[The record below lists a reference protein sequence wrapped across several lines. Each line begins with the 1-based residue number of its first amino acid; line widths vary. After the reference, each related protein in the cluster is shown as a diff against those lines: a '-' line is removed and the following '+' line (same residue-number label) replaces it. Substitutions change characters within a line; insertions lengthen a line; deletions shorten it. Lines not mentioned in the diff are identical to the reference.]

1 MLAPSHY
8 YHSGYFN
15 TGWYSSIDTGDNA
28 MNGLPNWIRQILWI
42 SPGKV
47 RTEMTDL
54 HSGPRRVRVQSSGQ
68 NYFLSTIRKCTY
80 PVALCL
86 WQCVSGSWRPNTEC
100 KLGQPIGLVIFGRIW
115 FPHLDRIPSEEH
127 LDIVCR
133 VSQLSRNCKDR
144 NGKLGNTHADINLWL
159 VHYHTSFTLSV
170 WKK

>member
-1 MLAPSHY
+1 MLAPSLY

-28 MNGLPNWIRQILWI
+28 MNALPNWIRQILWI

-47 RTEMTDL
+47 RTEMTGL
-54 HSGPRRVRVQSSGQ
+54 HSGLRQ
-68 NYFLSTIRKCTY
+68 NYFLSPICKCTY

-86 WQCVSGSWRPNTEC
+86 WQLPLQERSWRPNTEC

-115 FPHLDRIPSEEH
+115 FPHLDRISTEEH
-127 LDIVCR
+127 LDIVSR

-144 NGKLGNTHADINLWL
+144 NGKLGNTHAASNLWL
-159 VHYHTSFTLSV
+159 VYYHTSFTLSV
-170 WKK
+170 WKN